1 MDGNASSSDSEDER
15 SEHSRDIQGG
25 HVLVV
30 RKDTAGRGEIHLTMR
45 NSRFPASHA
54 GGAMNHAA
62 GSADRGEHRDIAA
75 AREFRE
81 EYGHE
86 LSSMPNRKLADGVFV
101 AYAGPEFAVDPN
113 ATHAYEIER
122 RHGRAVEKWYDLER
136 LCDVVTLLPH
146 GFASKHAART
156 NFRPSP
162 SVTYQLL
169 LY

>member
-15 SEHSRDIQGG
+15 AEHSRDIQGG

-81 EYGHE
+81 R
-86 LSSMPNRKLADGVFV
+86 SRSASR
-101 AYAGPEFAVDPN
+101 EFREGSAMS
-113 ATHAYEIER
+113 
-122 RHGRAVEKWYDLER
+122 RARSW
-136 LCDVVTLLPH
+136 
-146 GFASKHAART
+146 
-156 NFRPSP
+156 RP
-162 SVTYQLL
+162 L
-169 LY
+169 